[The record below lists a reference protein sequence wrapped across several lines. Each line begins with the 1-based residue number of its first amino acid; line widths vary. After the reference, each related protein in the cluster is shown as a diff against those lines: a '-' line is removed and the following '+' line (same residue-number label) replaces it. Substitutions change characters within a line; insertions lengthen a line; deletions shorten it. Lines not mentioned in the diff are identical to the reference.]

1 MKEICRICGREL
13 CGNQRRWIFHT
24 AAKLNLQVLLSHV
37 LGKEILRDGQAEF
50 VCSKCAFMLER
61 FFRFDTVIARIEA
74 LSIEKLQKLI
84 SEKDRLKHCLTSL
97 YRKNNNED
105 GQEAK
110 SVHSTIKNLNRT
122 DIQCSYSALLQEDFV
137 YSGSEY
143 WTELEEYGQS
153 IQNCSHTVSTGTLPR
168 KCHFC
173 SSLRVADADYEAV
186 CKVPR
191 RIVQNIAYGHF
202 SMGTSTL
209 SDCEVVNVNIVD
221 RDGLDKLPSDHSVES
236 LTETK
241 DPVFSMQE
249 AEEKNIGT
257 IGNKLE
263 VALSLAKMLY
273 YKPVHSPRG
282 SRIPIKNS
290 VVLKSNNILSGCDTS
305 LSNAVT
311 GFLDSTVEYSK
322 VCDDFMI
329 TDLYTLWQNIYEDY
343 IPLYSKNLVEKQS
356 RDANQ
361 YGALLEKQVSMLQ
374 KAEME
379 IQTLKEKLQESQ
391 DTVEVGELYQ
401 IIGDHEDTIAK
412 LQDMLLKSQ
421 SEHLQFFQVMPTQ
434 MDFLDLQNTLL
445 LTQMELQKKQ
455 MALTQK
461 EHQLTDAK
469 RFQQLL
475 EVQLLE
481 GKQQKETTWNH
492 NQELHITLRKIQRE
506 LQEKNQHLKH
516 VEEEKNTKLAAQEQ
530 SIQKLKETVSKKDQ
544 MLQEYMDILSYKQSM
559 KEIPGGNEHTLE
571 KLRKRIRDRD
581 TALELAVESKFFA
594 LEDKENEVHKLKQ
607 IIREREQDIER
618 LTNILCGNE
627 ETINSL
633 DNLVKAKDLE
643 LEQISAA
650 CKDLQWLKQETEE
663 KYRFSLR
670 EKESIILQLQKSLQQ
685 KKKESEELTTCFLA
699 QSDTGNAQIIE
710 ELTKCLQQKEEMLQG
725 AVLARKQQAED
736 HMKEMM
742 EMLTTAFTQSP
753 SVHTAPICFKNLDNK
768 ENETERTESL
778 RTDLVRAQEDLRIV
792 LRKMREYQ
800 LEVSA
805 LQSIIMKQNEQLRDQ
820 TADIDTY
827 TRNIQIKEDLIKD
840 LQINLADQGNKSG
853 VELFNQHIL
862 SPKEKMASI
871 YCTNHE
877 KLRHTQK
884 VSSLFKLFEELITNK
899 TRLSEVL
906 QTEKQIYSC
915 LIKCHTDCDSVSF
928 SSKILNEVLTI
939 QTLRSQLEETLMKTI
954 EQLAALQSENIFVSS
969 FGGSYEK
976 ESFEKNTDQIPKS
989 SDFNADTDMF
999 RKPIEKVMKE
1009 SGHLIIPKEV
1019 ISEKLQFELQDAE
1032 IIPSKIRK
1040 VKQDVC
1046 IQNGNLKV
1054 EEESAV
1060 LENVE
1065 YTKQKKVHEDRA
1077 GDSKTFSDEKKK
1089 AEITNKDLMKQRECL
1104 QNVNV
1109 TSTTTCETQP
1119 KIKYLS
1125 DTGGHPK
1132 ADSVTRGCHRSIIL
1146 DEEKNKNFKVG
1157 KKTFDTG
1164 LSRSRL
1170 LIDNSA
1176 DKCNMQLQFKPENCE
1191 LEDTSIASNSS
1202 VDMTEDDFLLDEVQM
1217 KSDTCQM
1224 QMDFQDQGYETC
1236 GKSENEM
1243 DRETTSPDF
1252 DEDDDL
1258 FTEGNNWSS
1267 ETTSSPLGKIHFQQ
1281 TNRNTDVNKSSED
1294 ATVLKQLVKTLRAQL
1309 EKSQNLIQVLQN
1321 QSYYSSHGSTLYGLA
1336 DEHEGCCWSDATGM
1350 NPPRSL
1356 DQLAQRVFVL
1366 EMQFYQFQK
1375 DIGNDSKMSSNKE
1388 AGKYEWLIQEQS
1400 RELSFMRQRMKEGE
1414 SICHILTLHQEEN
1427 IKSIEEMLQTNDID
1441 YCMGRNFR
1449 QNLTKVNQ
1457 LAKKLQVK
1465 LSSST
1470 CCHSESLDTS
1480 PHPQSDTLDGTV
1492 TMENGFYV
1500 TSHFDD
1506 FHALK
1511 KHLLE
1516 SKSLVEEMEKYL
1528 QSSLQIFRTE
1538 AHGKKVM
1545 ECGGIKKVISTTRIL
1560 QNILHDSHSLL
1571 SMFWTES
1578 LPKTQVNHLQIK
1590 EEQAMKH
1597 EILTLRNKVKEK
1609 EIMLKKVS
1617 EKLKI
1622 SNLAKHSMEK
1632 LVSRQ
1637 LTNTCG
1643 ILKKARANLKP

>member
-97 YRKNNNED
+97 YRKNNKED

-122 DIQCSYSALLQEDFV
+122 DIQCSYSALLQEDFA

-209 SDCEVVNVNIVD
+209 SDCEVANVNIVD

-273 YKPVHSPRG
+273 YRPVHSPRG

-329 TDLYTLWQNIYEDY
+329 TDLYALWQNIYEDY

-379 IQTLKEKLQESQ
+379 IRTLKEKLQESQ
-391 DTVEVGELYQ
+391 DTVELLQDAQRQLTAKNNGVQEVAQDQERMLQCLRETLHNKDQEVGELYQ
-401 IIGDHEDTIAK
+401 IIGDHEDTVAK

-516 VEEEKNTKLAAQEQ
+516 VEEEKCTKLAAQEQ

-571 KLRKRIRDRD
+571 KLRQRIRDRD

-650 CKDLQWLKQETEE
+650 YKDLQWLKQETEE

-710 ELTKCLQQKEEMLQG
+710 ELTKCLQRKEEMLQG

-753 SVHTAPICFKNLDNK
+753 SVHTAPICFKNLDSK
-768 ENETERTESL
+768 ENETELTESL

-820 TADIDTY
+820 AADIDTC
-827 TRNIQIKEDLIKD
+827 TRNIQIKEDLIK
-840 LQINLADQGNKSG
+840 
-853 VELFNQHIL
+853 
-862 SPKEKMASI
+862 
-871 YCTNHE
+871 
-877 KLRHTQK
+877 
-884 VSSLFKLFEELITNK
+884 LFKLFEELTTNK

-954 EQLAALQSENIFVSS
+954 EQLAALQSENIFVSG

-976 ESFEKNTDQIPKS
+976 ESIEKYTDQIPKS

-999 RKPIEKVMKE
+999 RKPIQKVMKE
-1009 SGHLIIPKEV
+1009 SGHVIIPKEV
-1019 ISEKLQFELQDAE
+1019 ISEKLQFELRDAE

-1060 LENVE
+1060 LENEE

-1089 AEITNKDLMKQRECL
+1089 AEIMNKDLIKQRECL
-1104 QNVNV
+1104 HNLNL
-1109 TSTTTCETQP
+1109 TSTTTCETRP

-1132 ADSVTRGCHRSIIL
+1132 PDSVKRGCHRSIIL
-1146 DEEKNKNFKVG
+1146 DEEKNTNFK
-1157 KKTFDTG
+1157 G
-1164 LSRSRL
+1164 LSASHL
-1170 LIDNSA
+1170 LIDNSV

-1202 VDMTEDDFLLDEVQM
+1202 VDMTEDDFLLDEVQK

-1258 FTEGNNWSS
+1258 FTEDNNWSS

-1281 TNRNTDVNKSSED
+1281 TNRNTDLNKSED
-1294 ATVLKQLVKTLRAQL
+1294 AIVLKQLVKTLRAQL

-1321 QSYYSSHGSTLYGLA
+1321 QSYYSSHGSTLYRLA
-1336 DEHEGCCWSDATGM
+1336 DEHEGCWSDATGM
-1350 NPPRSL
+1350 NASRSL

-1388 AGKYEWLIQEQS
+1388 AGKYEWLIQQQS
-1400 RELSFMRQRMKEGE
+1400 RELSFLRQRMKEGE
-1414 SICHILTLHQEEN
+1414 SICHILTQHQEEN

-1441 YCMGRNFR
+1441 YCMGKNFR

-1457 LAKKLQVK
+1457 LAKKLHMK
-1465 LSSST
+1465 LSSSI
-1470 CCHSESLDTS
+1470 CCYSESLDTS

-1578 LPKTQVNHLQIK
+1578 LPKTQVNPLQIK
-1590 EEQAMKH
+1590 EEQAMKD

>member
-1 MKEICRICGREL
+1 
-13 CGNQRRWIFHT
+13 
-24 AAKLNLQVLLSHV
+24 
-37 LGKEILRDGQAEF
+37 
-50 VCSKCAFMLER
+50 
-61 FFRFDTVIARIEA
+61 
-74 LSIEKLQKLI
+74 
-84 SEKDRLKHCLTSL
+84 
-97 YRKNNNED
+97 
-105 GQEAK
+105 
-110 SVHSTIKNLNRT
+110 
-122 DIQCSYSALLQEDFV
+122 
-137 YSGSEY
+137 
-143 WTELEEYGQS
+143 
-153 IQNCSHTVSTGTLPR
+153 
-168 KCHFC
+168 
-173 SSLRVADADYEAV
+173 
-186 CKVPR
+186 
-191 RIVQNIAYGHF
+191 
-202 SMGTSTL
+202 
-209 SDCEVVNVNIVD
+209 
-221 RDGLDKLPSDHSVES
+221 
-236 LTETK
+236 
-241 DPVFSMQE
+241 
-249 AEEKNIGT
+249 
-257 IGNKLE
+257 
-263 VALSLAKMLY
+263 
-273 YKPVHSPRG
+273 
-282 SRIPIKNS
+282 
-290 VVLKSNNILSGCDTS
+290 
-305 LSNAVT
+305 
-311 GFLDSTVEYSK
+311 
-322 VCDDFMI
+322 
-329 TDLYTLWQNIYEDY
+329 
-343 IPLYSKNLVEKQS
+343 
-356 RDANQ
+356 
-361 YGALLEKQVSMLQ
+361 
-374 KAEME
+374 
-379 IQTLKEKLQESQ
+379 
-391 DTVEVGELYQ
+391 
-401 IIGDHEDTIAK
+401 
-412 LQDMLLKSQ
+412 MLLKSQ

-461 EHQLTDAK
+461 EHQLSDAK

-492 NQELHITLRKIQRE
+492 NQELHMTLRKIQRE

-516 VEEEKNTKLAAQEQ
+516 VEEEKCTKLAAQEQ

-559 KEIPGGNEHTLE
+559 KEIQVEMKHTLE
-571 KLRKRIRDRD
+571 KLRQRIKDRD

-650 CKDLQWLKQETEE
+650 YKDLQWLKQETEE

-753 SVHTAPICFKNLDNK
+753 SVHTAPICFKNLDTK
-768 ENETERTESL
+768 ENEKERTESL

-820 TADIDTY
+820 AADIDTC
-827 TRNIQIKEDLIKD
+827 TRNLQIKEDLIKD
-840 LQINLADQGNKSG
+840 LQMNMADRRDKPV

-862 SPKEKMASI
+862 SPKEKMSSM
-871 YCTNHE
+871 YNHE
-877 KLRHTQK
+877 MLRQTQK

-928 SSKILNEVLTI
+928 SSKILNELLTI

-954 EQLAALQSENIFVSS
+954 EQLAALQSENIFVSG
-969 FGGSYEK
+969 FGGCYEK
-976 ESFEKNTDQIPKS
+976 EIIEKYQIPKS
-989 SDFNADTDMF
+989 SDFNADTDVF
-999 RKPIEKVMKE
+999 WKPIQKVMKE
-1009 SGHLIIPKEV
+1009 SDHLIIPKEV

-1040 VKQDVC
+1040 VMQDVC
-1046 IQNGNLKV
+1046 IENGNLKV
-1054 EEESAV
+1054 EKESAV

-1077 GDSKTFSDEKKK
+1077 RDSKTFSDEKKK
-1089 AEITNKDLMKQRECL
+1089 AEIMNKDLMKQRECL
-1104 QNVNV
+1104 HNSNL

-1119 KIKYLS
+1119 KVKYLS

-1132 ADSVTRGCHRSIIL
+1132 ADSVKRGCLRSIIL

-1157 KKTFDTG
+1157 EKPFDMG
-1164 LSRSRL
+1164 LSAS
-1170 LIDNSA
+1170 
-1176 DKCNMQLQFKPENCE
+1176 NMQLQFKPENCE
-1191 LEDTSIASNSS
+1191 LEDTSVASNSS
-1202 VDMTEDDFLLDEVQM
+1202 VDMTEDDFLLDEVQI

-1281 TNRNTDVNKSSED
+1281 TNRNPDLNKSED
-1294 ATVLKQLVKTLRAQL
+1294 AIVLKQLVKTLRAQL

-1336 DEHEGCCWSDATGM
+1336 DEHEGCWSDATGM

-1375 DIGNDSKMSSNKE
+1375 DTGNDSKMCSNKE

-1414 SICHILTLHQEEN
+1414 SICHILTQHQEEN

-1441 YCMGRNFR
+1441 YGMGKNFR

-1457 LAKKLQVK
+1457 LAKKLQMK
-1465 LSSST
+1465 LSSSI
-1470 CCHSESLDTS
+1470 CCRSESLDTS
-1480 PHPQSDTLDGTV
+1480 AHTLDGTV
-1492 TMENGFYV
+1492 TLENGFYV

-1516 SKSLVEEMEKYL
+1516 SKSLVEEMEKNL

-1538 AHGKKVM
+1538 GHGKKGM
-1545 ECGGIKKVISTTRIL
+1545 ECGRIQKVISTTRIL

-1571 SMFWTES
+1571 SMFWIES
-1578 LPKTQVNHLQIK
+1578 LPKTQVNPLQIK
-1590 EEQAMKH
+1590 EEQAMKD

-1609 EIMLKKVS
+1609 E
-1617 EKLKI
+1617 
-1622 SNLAKHSMEK
+1622 
-1632 LVSRQ
+1632 
-1637 LTNTCG
+1637 
-1643 ILKKARANLKP
+1643 

>member
-1 MKEICRICGREL
+1 MSIGYRTLSQHADDLKKENFNLKLRIYFLEERIQQKNEDTENSVYKNNIKLKVEVESLRKELQEKQQLLDEAWRTAENSTSCNEPQLHEQCR
-13 CGNQRRWIFHT
+13 
-24 AAKLNLQVLLSHV
+24 
-37 LGKEILRDGQAEF
+37 
-50 VCSKCAFMLER
+50 
-61 FFRFDTVIARIEA
+61 
-74 LSIEKLQKLI
+74 QKL
-84 SEKDRLKHCLTSL
+84 
-97 YRKNNNED
+97 ED
-105 GQEAK
+105 AAQ
-110 SVHSTIKNLNRT
+110 
-122 DIQCSYSALLQEDFV
+122 IQKLLENKVQLLQE
-137 YSGSEY
+137 
-143 WTELEEYGQS
+143 
-153 IQNCSHTVSTGTLPR
+153 
-168 KCHFC
+168 
-173 SSLRVADADYEAV
+173 
-186 CKVPR
+186 
-191 RIVQNIAYGHF
+191 
-202 SMGTSTL
+202 
-209 SDCEVVNVNIVD
+209 
-221 RDGLDKLPSDHSVES
+221 
-236 LTETK
+236 
-241 DPVFSMQE
+241 
-249 AEEKNIGT
+249 
-257 IGNKLE
+257 
-263 VALSLAKMLY
+263 
-273 YKPVHSPRG
+273 
-282 SRIPIKNS
+282 
-290 VVLKSNNILSGCDTS
+290 
-305 LSNAVT
+305 
-311 GFLDSTVEYSK
+311 
-322 VCDDFMI
+322 
-329 TDLYTLWQNIYEDY
+329 
-343 IPLYSKNLVEKQS
+343 NLVEKQS

-379 IQTLKEKLQESQ
+379 IRTLKEKLQESQ
-391 DTVEVGELYQ
+391 DTVELLQDAQRQLTAKNNGVQEVAQDQERMLQCLRETLHNKDQEVGELYQ
-401 IIGDHEDTIAK
+401 IIGDHEDTVAK

-516 VEEEKNTKLAAQEQ
+516 VEEEKCTKLAAQEQ

-571 KLRKRIRDRD
+571 KLRQRIRDRD

-650 CKDLQWLKQETEE
+650 YKDLQWLKQETEE

-710 ELTKCLQQKEEMLQG
+710 ELTKCLQRKEEMLQG

-753 SVHTAPICFKNLDNK
+753 SVHTAPICFKNLDSK
-768 ENETERTESL
+768 ENETELTESL

-820 TADIDTY
+820 AADIDTC

-840 LQINLADQGNKSG
+840 LQMNLADRGDKPV

-862 SPKEKMASI
+862 SPKEKMASM

-877 KLRHTQK
+877 KLRNTQK
-884 VSSLFKLFEELITNK
+884 VSSKTPLRFYHLQWEAELGLGWLISFQLTRGCSQEGTMAHIWWTCPKVCRLWVRVYSLLRNILHTNIKRDPYEALLCNPITELLRPERQLALQLFTATKLFKLFEELTTNK

-954 EQLAALQSENIFVSS
+954 EQLAALQSENIFVSG

-976 ESFEKNTDQIPKS
+976 ESIEKYTDQIPKS

-999 RKPIEKVMKE
+999 RKPIQKVMKE
-1009 SGHLIIPKEV
+1009 SGHVIIPKEV
-1019 ISEKLQFELQDAE
+1019 ISEKLQFELRDAE

-1060 LENVE
+1060 LENEE

-1089 AEITNKDLMKQRECL
+1089 AEIMNKDLIKQRECL
-1104 QNVNV
+1104 HNLNL
-1109 TSTTTCETQP
+1109 TSTTTCETRP

-1132 ADSVTRGCHRSIIL
+1132 PDSVKRGCHRSIIL
-1146 DEEKNKNFKVG
+1146 DEEKNTNFK
-1157 KKTFDTG
+1157 G
-1164 LSRSRL
+1164 LSASHL
-1170 LIDNSA
+1170 LIDNSV

-1202 VDMTEDDFLLDEVQM
+1202 VDMTEDDFLLDEVQK

-1258 FTEGNNWSS
+1258 FTEDNNWSS

-1281 TNRNTDVNKSSED
+1281 TNRNTDLNKSED
-1294 ATVLKQLVKTLRAQL
+1294 AIVLKQLVKTLRAQL

-1321 QSYYSSHGSTLYGLA
+1321 QSYYSSHGSTLYRLA
-1336 DEHEGCCWSDATGM
+1336 DEHEGCWSDATGM
-1350 NPPRSL
+1350 NASRSL

-1388 AGKYEWLIQEQS
+1388 AGKYEWLIQQQS
-1400 RELSFMRQRMKEGE
+1400 RELSFLRQRMKEGE
-1414 SICHILTLHQEEN
+1414 SICHILTQHQEEN

-1441 YCMGRNFR
+1441 YCMGKNFR

-1457 LAKKLQVK
+1457 LAKKLHMK
-1465 LSSST
+1465 LSSSI
-1470 CCHSESLDTS
+1470 CCYSESLDTS

-1578 LPKTQVNHLQIK
+1578 LPKTQVNPLQIK
-1590 EEQAMKH
+1590 EEQAMKD